1 MNSNLPTIE
10 LVSFTLT
17 LAGSAS
23 VNQAVTISNPD
34 QLVPV
39 AILTPDSAVCLY
51 IVNYWISSSGT
62 AITMQIVNQGASI
75 SSKTVIV
82 KFLRVPSLSS

>member
-39 AILTPDSAVCLY
+39 AILTPDSAVCLH

>member
-10 LVSFTLT
+10 LVSFALT

-34 QLVPV
+34 QLVPA
-39 AILTPDSAVCLY
+39 AILTPDSAVCLHT
-51 IVNYWISSSGT
+51 VNQWISSSGT